1 VNEAAKL
8 YDACLPTHSDAS
20 AAICKITTAWSHR
33 KKGAWKRTLNVADRN
48 CYKTM
53 FELKHRR
60 LTLVSF
66 NANMSFTN
74 VIEPS
79 P

>member
-1 VNEAAKL
+1 MTLV
-8 YDACLPTHSDAS
+8 CLPILMHPPRFVKLRQRGVIA
-20 AAICKITTAWSHR
+20 KRGH
-33 KKGAWKRTLNVADRN
+33 GKRTLNVADRN

-74 VIEPS
+74 VIEQS
-79 P
+79 PETGI